1 MYGLIDFSAVAPLL
15 TCFIFSLA
23 TQLRNLAKNDKK
35 MRTFTSE
42 EQDAIRDAAKGGDVQ
57 KLLKFYGRFAPT
69 GPVSSIFSG
78 GATVLNPVIG
88 IPFAV
93 GAAGARMGATALRKN
108 AVENLG
114 AQMRLGAKPELTS
127 RTANVP
133 ITSLQSLAAQ
143 PEQLRMNYLK
153 DIGNQP

>member
-1 MYGLIDFSAVAPLL
+1 
-15 TCFIFSLA
+15 
-23 TQLRNLAKNDKK
+23 
-35 MRTFTSE
+35 
-42 EQDAIRDAAKGGDVQ
+42 
-57 KLLKFYGRFAPT
+57 
-69 GPVSSIFSG
+69 
-78 GATVLNPVIG
+78 
-88 IPFAV
+88 
-93 GAAGARMGATALRKN
+93 MGATALRKN